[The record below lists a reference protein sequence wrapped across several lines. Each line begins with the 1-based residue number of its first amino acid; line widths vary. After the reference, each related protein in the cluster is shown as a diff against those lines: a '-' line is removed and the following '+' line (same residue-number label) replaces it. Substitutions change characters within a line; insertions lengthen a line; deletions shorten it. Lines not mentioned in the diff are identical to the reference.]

1 MPRADCVE
9 TERLVLTGQNGG
21 FAVRKKGSSSY
32 ALVANV
38 GGNFKLDNLLIDEH
52 DGSLVATDCVS
63 VHPPERKGRGRF
75 FMDWEEWEGVMSQK
89 EWEEGAA
96 DVCTAIWRETV
107 LDYTS
112 RYNDWKKFAVMNAV
126 DKAREELKALKAA
139 NAKEMEDLIRR
150 LEAQKDAKV
159 RNLQYHQDQMR
170 RKKASHMERTTGKSK
185 AEVKFILDEDDKIEM
200 DDLLGSEEVRV
211 AQRKLKQQR
220 DHDALM
226 RGGEAAIVAAH
237 HLYD

>member
-1 MPRADCVE
+1 MPRCVAKA
-9 TERLVLTGQNGG
+9 
-21 FAVRKKGSSSY
+21 F
-32 ALVANV
+32 
-38 GGNFKLDNLLIDEH
+38 
-52 DGSLVATDCVS
+52 
-63 VHPPERKGRGRF
+63 
-75 FMDWEEWEGVMSQK
+75 
-89 EWEEGAA
+89 GAA